1 MAETLTL
8 IGNALPTITPMAVLL
23 IILLSFYRAVSEGNL
38 IPNSVHAQLIE
49 SKNREIQTLRDALK
63 QSNAQIDRLIDMG
76 ETNIRLIKAI
86 TPPVEED
93 ES

>member
-1 MAETLTL
+1 MAEILAL

-38 IPNSVHAQLIE
+38 IPNSIHAQLIE

-63 QSNAQIDRLIDMG
+63 QANTQIDRLIDMG

-86 TPPVEED
+86 TPPAEED
-93 ES
+93 KS

>member
-1 MAETLTL
+1 MAEILAL

-38 IPNSVHAQLIE
+38 IPNSIHAQLIE

-63 QSNAQIDRLIDMG
+63 QSNTQIDRLIDMG

-86 TPPVEED
+86 TPPAEED
-93 ES
+93 KS

>member
-1 MAETLTL
+1 MAEILTL
-8 IGNALPTITPMAVLL
+8 LGNALPTITPMAVLL

-38 IPNSVHAQLIE
+38 IPHSIHTQLIE
-49 SKNREIQTLRDALK
+49 SKNREIQTLREALK
-63 QSNAQIDRLIDMG
+63 QSNNQIDRLIDMG

-86 TPPVEED
+86 TPPAEED

>member
-1 MAETLTL
+1 MAEILAL

-38 IPNSVHAQLIE
+38 IPNSIHAQLIE
-49 SKNREIQTLRDALK
+49 SKNREIQTLREALR

-86 TPPVEED
+86 TPPAEED
-93 ES
+93 KS